1 MYTIF
6 HKLSALSAGIIIL
19 QYQLLAKISAGVK
32 YLINIDICNNSL
44 DIISSKQAH
53 SLAGLIYASL

>member
-53 SLAGLIYASL
+53 SLAG